1 MLGIIEVDLS
11 KGSQN
16 KDLIWEMDTF
26 KQRRSAHEFV
36 MHFENKLCVFS
47 GSVEQIY
54 TNYSIFF
61 PPEEHRRMV
70 ILPNPSAH
78 FDICQGVPE
87 EAVKPTGLFI
97 VPNAKRELM
106 LRIPLKGQA
115 AAFRDLP
122 LQVGMQLVNAR
133 RPTHLPLLPVLVKGD
148 LRELD
153 ARTPC
158 LHLHALS
165 LSNLKKLSAME
176 VGAMRR
182 VILSRLTGL

>member
-1 MLGIIEVDLS
+1 MLGIVEVDLP
-11 KGSQN
+11 KYGQN
-16 KDLIWEMDTF
+16 ADLVWELEAIQ
-26 KQRRSAHEFV
+26 QRRRAHEFV

-47 GSVEQIY
+47 GSVEQVY

-70 ILPNPSAH
+70 ILPNPNAH
-78 FDICQGVPE
+78 FDTCQGVTE

-97 VPNAKRELM
+97 VPNDNRELM
-106 LRIPLKGQA
+106 LRIPLKGGH
-115 AAFRDLP
+115 AFRDIP
-122 LQVGMQLVNAR
+122 LHAGIKLVNSR
-133 RPTHLPLLPVLVKGD
+133 RPTHLPLLPVLMKGD

-165 LSNLKKLSAME
+165 LSQLKKLSIME
-176 VGAMRR
+176 INSMRQA
-182 VILSRLTGL
+182 ILKRLDRL